1 MVDDS
6 FYVGF
11 AAFIQLTVGFNF
23 GLLYL
28 YKNNR
33 SIFKSIQTTVFDG
46 FRQNAL
52 TKLFLSYPKH
62 ITEQIKPKTHGAFFC
77 KCKASAKNSMNAI
90 SAACN
95 YERTCDYI
103 AATGIVSAFFGLEWL
118 LLVPWAYKYLPDAQ
132 YVYGTC
138 TIVVVLTTLFMLL
151 HSITGHIT
159 RGKMFMLASISFALF
174 HFIAFKAWP
183 DGWKMDFCSD
193 FDNIFLWSMFV
204 AVAPIVYFLLHIALL
219 IVLRMIHL
227 VGLICGTMALD
238 AMLRVRKLV
247 CK

>member
-1 MVDDS
+1 MIDDS

-52 TKLFLSYPKH
+52 TKLLLSYPKH
-62 ITEQIKPKTHGAFFC
+62 VTEHIKPKTHGAFFC
-77 KCKASAKNSMNAI
+77 KRKASVKNSINAI

-103 AATGIVSAFFGLEWL
+103 AATGIVSAFFALEWL
-118 LLVPWAYKYLPDAQ
+118 LLVPWAYKYLPNAQ
-132 YVYGTC
+132 NVYGTY
-138 TIVVVLTTLFMLL
+138 TIVAIVTTLFMLL

-159 RGKMFMLASISFALF
+159 RGKMFMLASIAFGLF
-174 HFIAFKAWP
+174 HLIAFKVWP
-183 DGWKMDFCSD
+183 DGWKMDFCCD
-193 FDNIFLWSMFV
+193 FDNIFLWSMLV

-219 IVLRMIHL
+219 IALRSMHL
-227 VGLICGTMALD
+227 AYLICGTMVLD
-238 AMLRVRKLV
+238 AILRVRELTRK
-247 CK
+247 